1 MITQSVV
8 SESTQNFLAIINDI
22 QEHALV
28 RTVVL
33 CTSDGLPIHGQDTR
47 INHIAAVAGFLL
59 SSAKQS
65 SGMLGSQECQEV
77 TIEMS
82 NNTIL
87 VCHPFMA
94 GETELILTVLLEQ
107 KSAYKRLVTQ
117 TIGKI
122 QEAVKE

>member
-1 MITQSVV
+1 MITQSVI
-8 SESTQNFLAIINDI
+8 SESTKDFLAIINDLQDQSI
-22 QEHALV
+22 VQTA
-28 RTVVL
+28 VL
-33 CTSDGLPIHGQDTR
+33 CTSDGLPINGQETR

-65 SGMLGSQECQEV
+65 SSMLGSLECQEV
-77 TIEMS
+77 MIEMS
-82 NNTIL
+82 NNTVL

-107 KSAYKRLVTQ
+107 RSAYKRLVLQ
-117 TIGKI
+117 AIGRI